1 MTPFDRI
8 KKLAREHGLSLIEV
22 NDKAGLGTR
31 TIYHWKKQVPKSDSL
46 TAVAKVLHTSADYL
60 LGNTDDPS
68 PVSKQSRH
76 AIDIENDELL
86 SYRGRPIPDD
96 YLDIIKNLM
105 DSDIE
110 RGKRRE

>member
-1 MTPFDRI
+1 MSTFERI
-8 KKLAREHGLSLIEV
+8 KQLAKKQHLTLAKV
-22 NDKAGLGTR
+22 NDLSGIGTNS
-31 TIYHWKKQVPKSDSL
+31 IYRWKNQTPTSNNLQK
-46 TAVAKVLHTSADYL
+46 VAKVLHTSTDYL